1 MNNEIDFLTEPN
13 YICPPTTHAEITD
26 KEIVG
31 PEQVVGPQSKNLE
44 TLTENLEIDPNSKE
58 FMILSVV
65 KSNRG
70 NLRIGNINFSKI

>member
-31 PEQVVGPQSKNLE
+31 PEQVVGPESNNLE
-44 TLTENLEIDPNSKE
+44 TSAENSQIDHNLKKLT
-58 FMILSVV
+58 ILSVV